1 MWKSLEKKYRPY
13 LDIEGLPFIGEGRR
27 WQYQM
32 HIYESPFYYIDYTLA
47 QTVAL
52 GFLIEMRKDYE
63 NALDRYVTFAKKGGT
78 EPFSKLVAEAGLAN
92 PFGDGTLDAIAS
104 EILKIVKELKKE

>member
-1 MWKSLEKKYRPY
+1 
-13 LDIEGLPFIGEGRR
+13 
-27 WQYQM
+27 M

-63 NALDRYVTFAKKGGT
+63 NALDRYVAFAKK
-78 EPFSKLVAEAGLAN
+78 EAPSRSANWLPKQGLQTRSATARLT
-92 PFGDGTLDAIAS
+92 PSLPKY
-104 EILKIVKELKKE
+104 LKS